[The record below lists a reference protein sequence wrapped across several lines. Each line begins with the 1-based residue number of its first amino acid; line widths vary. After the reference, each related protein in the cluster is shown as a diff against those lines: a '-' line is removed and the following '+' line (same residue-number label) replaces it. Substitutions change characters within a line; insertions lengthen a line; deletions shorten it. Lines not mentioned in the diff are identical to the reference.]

1 MRETALISVGSN
13 DLSFW
18 GSSLQTVQRAL
29 KELAPLAKGEVIA
42 SRFYRT
48 PAFPAGSGPDYV
60 NAAACFPTAL
70 SAPDLLAA
78 LHRIEAGAGRERVR
92 RWGQR
97 TLDLDLVA
105 LGPAV
110 LPDPQTYARWRDL
123 PLEQQMQQAPA
134 ELILPHPRMQDR
146 AFVLV
151 PLAEITP
158 DWVHPVLGA
167 TVRALCDALP
177 AADKADV
184 VPLAH

>member
-1 MRETALISVGSN
+1 METVKKAL
-13 DLSFW
+13 
-18 GSSLQTVQRAL
+18 A
-29 KELAPLAKGEVIA
+29 ELAPLAAGDVTA

-60 NAAACFPTAL
+60 NAAAIFETEMTA
-70 SAPDLLAA
+70 PELLAA
-78 LHRIEAGAGRERVR
+78 LHRIEAEAGRERVR

-105 LGPAV
+105 LGQAV
-110 LPDPQTYARWRDL
+110 LPDAQTYAQWRDL
-123 PLEQQMQQAPA
+123 PLAAQMADAPT

-151 PLAEITP
+151 PLAEIAP

-177 AADKADV
+177 AAEKADV
-184 VPLAH
+184 VPLGH